1 MLTPVVLD
9 VLAGF
14 SEFGSGEDGGGDADG
29 GAAAATCLS
38 FEAHVGWLYPL
49 ACDLVCCRSIDSCL
63 KQLFEAAAPWQVG
76 GCRHFLRLRSH
87 RTCVGRLGGGD
98 RSMR

>member
-14 SEFGSGEDGGGDADG
+14 SEFGSGDDGGGDADG
-29 GAAAATCLS
+29 GAAATTCLS

-49 ACDLVCCRSIDSCL
+49 ACDLVCCRSKSVRL
-63 KQLFEAAAPWQVG
+63 AVRAPAPRRARTLPPPRV
-76 GCRHFLRLRSH
+76 LRTRA
-87 RTCVGRLGGGD
+87 RRP
-98 RSMR
+98 